1 MSHLIQCYYGTAAND
16 LHCNYQICAVQNI
29 QAADIQR
36 RHAKQAQHCIF
47 KYGQFQHTAALHV
60 SKQPLHAVGGTELNG

>member
-1 MSHLIQCYYGTAAND
+1 
-16 LHCNYQICAVQNI
+16 VQNI